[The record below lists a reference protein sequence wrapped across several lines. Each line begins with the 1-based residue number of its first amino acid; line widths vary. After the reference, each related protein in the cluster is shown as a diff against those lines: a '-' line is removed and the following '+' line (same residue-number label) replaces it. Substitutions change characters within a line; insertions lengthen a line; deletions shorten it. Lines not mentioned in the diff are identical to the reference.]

1 MRARPKELNTITIE
15 IIYDSKM
22 SREII
27 LANMTW
33 PEVEERLKET
43 QIAIIATGSTEQHG
57 HHMPLSTDYAI
68 AWALATKAA
77 EKVADDVGAVVVPV
91 LPFGRTFFMEFPGTI
106 TLRPTTLMNLYVDV
120 AKSLIHHGFNKIV
133 FVNAHGGN
141 RTVLDVA
148 TRYLKLKTWAWIAT
162 VGSGNFLPEG
172 FTQNLWESPPAQHA
186 GESEASMAMAAGL
199 HVRMDKL
206 MKVEPRWEEPAEYT
220 FYPGG
225 KVRTPLAGNRLP
237 VKETTK
243 TGGYG
248 DSTKASREKGE
259 KVLNKA
265 VEGFAEFLRKLNKVE
280 VKSKTVNVWDTEI

>member
-1 MRARPKELNTITIE
+1 MIN
-15 IIYDSKM
+15 DSKM
-22 SREII
+22 GREIL

-43 QIAIIATGSTEQHG
+43 QIAIIVTGSTEQHG
-57 HHMPLSTDYAI
+57 HHLPLSTDFAI
-68 AWALATKAA
+68 AWAFATKAA

-120 AKSLIHHGFNKIV
+120 AESLIHHGFNKIV

-141 RTVLDVA
+141 VTSLDVV
-148 TRYLKLKTWAWIAT
+148 TRYLKLKTWAWIGT
-162 VGSGNFLPEG
+162 VGTSSFLPEG
-172 FTQNLWESPPAQHA
+172 FGQSLWEESMPAQHA
-186 GESEASMAMAAGL
+186 GERETSMAMACGL

-206 MKVEPRWEEPAEYT
+206 LKVDERWEEPAEYT
-220 FYPGG
+220 YYPGG
-225 KVRTPLAGNRLP
+225 KVTTPLSGNRLP

-243 TGGYG
+243 TGAYG
-248 DSTKASREKGE
+248 DPTKASREKGE

-265 VEGFAEFLRKLNKVE
+265 VEEFVEFLRALNKVE
-280 VKSKTVNVWDTEI
+280 VKSKTVNVWDTEL